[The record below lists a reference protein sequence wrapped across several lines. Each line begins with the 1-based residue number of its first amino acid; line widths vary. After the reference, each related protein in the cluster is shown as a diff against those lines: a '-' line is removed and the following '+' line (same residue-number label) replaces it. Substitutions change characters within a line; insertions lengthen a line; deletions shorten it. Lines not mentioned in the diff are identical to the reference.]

1 MNSHVTSKNFHLAW
15 LLMLALNTAAADS
28 DAKRI
33 HEEALV
39 IDTHSDF
46 LYRSDLDGSA
56 LTDEPPGAQTTLDK
70 LEQGG
75 VDAQFFSVWVPP
87 AYKQYGYARKT
98 LELIDDFYREI
109 GKSPKRIEMARTVA
123 DIKTIAKSGKVAALM
138 GIEGGHSIEN
148 RLELLRNFY
157 RLGVRYMTLT
167 WSNNTDWADSSGD
180 VVKWGGLTDFGV
192 SVVEEMNRIGMMI
205 DISHVA
211 DTTFQD
217 VMKTTRAPV
226 IASHSSVR
234 ALNTHKRNMSDEMIV
249 ALAENGGVIQINFY
263 PMFLDQQFH
272 DAAYQ
277 ALFAAKP
284 EYATLATE
292 YLDDQIGL
300 MGPQWEL
307 YRKIAETL
315 EKPPLSVLVDH
326 IDHVVKLVGPDHVG
340 LGSDFDGVSSLPIG
354 MEHAGKL
361 PALTEALVAKG
372 YSEEDIRKILG
383 GNLLRVM
390 AEVERIA
397 GEMAGN

>member
-1 MNSHVTSKNFHLAW
+1 MNNHVTSKNFHLAW

-39 IDTHSDF
+39 VDTHSDF
-46 LYRSDLDGSA
+46 LFRSDLDGSA
-56 LTDEPPGAQTTLDK
+56 LTDDPPGAQTTLGK

-75 VDAQFFSVWVPP
+75 VDAQFFSVWIPP
-87 AYKQYGYARKT
+87 EYERYGYARKT
-98 LELIDDFYREI
+98 LELIDDFYRQI
-109 GKSPKRIEMARTVA
+109 DLSPERIEMARTVA
-123 DIKTIAKSGKVAALM
+123 DIMRISESGKVAALM

-148 RLELLRNFY
+148 RLELLRNYY

-167 WSNNTDWADSSGD
+167 WSNNNDWADSSSD
-180 VVKWGGLTDFGV
+180 VAKWGGLTDFGV
-192 SVVEEMNRIGMMI
+192 AVVEEMNRIGMMI

-211 DTTFQD
+211 DTTFRD

-292 YLDDQIGL
+292 YLDDKIGL

-307 YRKIAETL
+307 YRKIAGTL

-326 IDHVVKLVGPDHVG
+326 IDHVVKLVGAEHVG

-372 YSEEDIRKILG
+372 YGEDDIRKILG

-397 GEMAGN
+397 GEMAGD

>member
-1 MNSHVTSKNFHLAW
+1 MNNHVKSKNFHLAW

-46 LYRSDLDGSA
+46 LFRSDLDGSA
-56 LTDEPPGAQTTLDK
+56 LTDDPPLAQTTLGK

-75 VDAQFFSVWVPP
+75 VDAQFFAVWVPP
-87 AYKQYGYARKT
+87 EYKRYGYARKT
-98 LELIDDFYREI
+98 LELIDDFYRQI
-109 GKSPKRIEMARTVA
+109 DLSPERIEMARTVA
-123 DIKTIAKSGKVAALM
+123 DIKRIAESGKVAALM

-148 RLELLRNFY
+148 RLELLRNYY

-167 WSNNTDWADSSGD
+167 WSNNNDWADSSSD

-192 SVVEEMNRIGMMI
+192 AVVEEMNRIGMMI

-211 DTTFQD
+211 DTTFRD

-307 YRKIAETL
+307 YRKIADTL

-390 AEVERIA
+390 AEVEKVA
-397 GEMAGN
+397 AEMAGN

>member
-1 MNSHVTSKNFHLAW
+1 MNNHVTSKNFHMAW

-46 LYRSDLDGSA
+46 LFRSDLDGSA
-56 LTDEPPGAQTTLDK
+56 LTDDPPLAQTTLGK

-75 VDAQFFSVWVPP
+75 VDAQFFAVWVPP
-87 AYKQYGYARKT
+87 EYKRYGYARKT
-98 LELIDDFYREI
+98 LELIDDFYRQI
-109 GKSPKRIEMARTVA
+109 DLSPERIEMARTVA
-123 DIKTIAKSGKVAALM
+123 DIKRIAESGKVAALM

-148 RLELLRNFY
+148 RLELLRNYY

-167 WSNNTDWADSSGD
+167 WSNNNDWADSSSD

-192 SVVEEMNRIGMMI
+192 AVVEEMNRIGMMI

-211 DTTFQD
+211 DTTFRD

-307 YRKIAETL
+307 YRKIADTL

-326 IDHVVKLVGPDHVG
+326 IDHVVKLVGAEHVG

-390 AEVERIA
+390 ADVEKVA
-397 GEMAGN
+397 AEMAGN

>member
-1 MNSHVTSKNFHLAW
+1 
-15 LLMLALNTAAADS
+15 MLALNTAAADS

-46 LYRSDLDGSA
+46 LFRSDLDGSA
-56 LTDEPPGAQTTLDK
+56 LTDDPPLAQTTLGK

-75 VDAQFFSVWVPP
+75 VDAQFFAVWVPP
-87 AYKQYGYARKT
+87 EYKRYGYARKT

-109 GKSPKRIEMARTVA
+109 GQSPERIEMARTVA
-123 DIKTIAKSGKVAALM
+123 DIKRIAESGKVAALM

-148 RLELLRNFY
+148 RLELLRNYY
-157 RLGVRYMTLT
+157 RLGVRYLTLT
-167 WSNNTDWADSSGD
+167 WSNNNDWADSSSD

-192 SVVEEMNRIGMMI
+192 AVVEEMNRIGMMI

-307 YRKIAETL
+307 YRKIADTL

>member
-1 MNSHVTSKNFHLAW
+1 
-15 LLMLALNTAAADS
+15 MLALNTAAADS

-46 LYRSDLDGSA
+46 LFRSDLDGSA
-56 LTDEPPGAQTTLDK
+56 LTDDPPLAQTTLGK

-75 VDAQFFSVWVPP
+75 VDAQFFAVWVPP
-87 AYKQYGYARKT
+87 EYKRYGYARKT
-98 LELIDDFYREI
+98 LELIDDFYRQI
-109 GKSPKRIEMARTVA
+109 DLSPERIEMARTVA
-123 DIKTIAKSGKVAALM
+123 DIKRIAESGKVAALM

-148 RLELLRNFY
+148 RLELLRNYY

-167 WSNNTDWADSSGD
+167 WSNNNDWADSSSD

-192 SVVEEMNRIGMMI
+192 AVVEEMNRIGMMI

-211 DTTFQD
+211 DTTFRD

-307 YRKIAETL
+307 YRKIADTL

-390 AEVERIA
+390 AEVEKVA
-397 GEMAGN
+397 AEMAGN

>member
-1 MNSHVTSKNFHLAW
+1 MNRFVTRKSFLSAW
-15 LLMLALNTAAADS
+15 LMLLTLNTACADS

-46 LYRSDLDGSA
+46 LFRSDLDGST
-56 LTDEPPGAQTTLDK
+56 LTDEPPLAQTTLGK

-75 VDAQFFSVWVPP
+75 VDAQFFSVWIPP

-109 GKSPKRIEMARTVA
+109 EKSPERIEVARTVA
-123 DIKTIAKSGKVAALM
+123 DIKRIAGSGRVAALM

-148 RLELLRNFY
+148 RLELLRNYY

-167 WSNNTDWADSSGD
+167 WSNNNDWADSSSD
-180 VVKWGGLTDFGV
+180 VIKWGGLTDFGFA
-192 SVVEEMNRIGMMI
+192 VVEDMNRIGMMI

-211 DTTFQD
+211 DSTFWE
-217 VMKTTRAPV
+217 VMQSTKAPV
-226 IASHSSVR
+226 IASHSSAR

-249 ALAENGGVIQINFY
+249 ALAKNGGVIQINFY
-263 PMFLDQQFH
+263 PMFIDQEYH
-272 DAAYQ
+272 DAVYRK
-277 ALFAAKP
+277 LFEAKP
-284 EYATLATE
+284 EFATLGTE
-292 YLDDQIGL
+292 YLDDQVGL

-307 YRKIAETL
+307 FRKIENTL
-315 EKPPLSVLVDH
+315 QPPPLSALIAH

-340 LGSDFDGVSSLPIG
+340 LGSDFDGVTSLPIG
-354 MEHAGKL
+354 LEHQGKL
-361 PALTEALVAKG
+361 PVLTEALVAKG
-372 YSEEDIRKILG
+372 YSEEDIKKILG

-390 AEVERIA
+390 AEVERVAAVMA
-397 GEMAGN
+397 GE

>member
-1 MNSHVTSKNFHLAW
+1 MNRLVTSKSFNATW
-15 LLMLALNTAAADS
+15 LLMLALNTAVADN
-28 DAKRI
+28 DARRI

-46 LYRSDLDGSA
+46 LYRADLDGSA
-56 LTDEPPGAQTTLDK
+56 LTDEPPLAQTTLGK

-87 AYKQYGYARKT
+87 AYEKYGYARKT

-109 GKSPKRIEMARTVA
+109 AKSPKRIEMARTVA
-123 DIKTIAKSGKVAALM
+123 DIERIAESGKVAALM

-180 VVKWGGLTDFGV
+180 VVQWGGLTDFGV

-211 DTTFQD
+211 DSTFSD

-234 ALNTHKRNMSDEMIV
+234 ALNSHARNMSDEMIV
-249 ALAENGGVIQINFY
+249 ALAKNGGVIQINFY
-263 PMFLDQQFH
+263 PVFLDQEFH
-272 DAAYQ
+272 DAAHQ

-284 EYATLATE
+284 EFATLATE

-307 YRKIAETL
+307 YRKIEDTL

-354 MEHAGKL
+354 MEHEGKL
-361 PALTEALVAKG
+361 PALTEALVEKG
-372 YSEEDIRKILG
+372 YSEEDIKKILG

-390 AEVERIA
+390 AEVEKVA
-397 GEMAGN
+397 TDMAGH

>member
-1 MNSHVTSKNFHLAW
+1 MNRLVTSKSFHATW
-15 LLMLALNTAAADS
+15 LLTLALNTAVADS
-28 DAKRI
+28 DARRI

-46 LYRSDLDGSA
+46 LYRADLDGSA
-56 LTDEPPGAQTTLDK
+56 LTDEPPLAQTTLGK

-87 AYKQYGYARKT
+87 VYQQYGYARKT

-109 GKSPKRIEMARTVA
+109 GKSPERIEMARTVA
-123 DIKTIAKSGKVAALM
+123 DIKRIAESGKVAALM

-180 VVKWGGLTDFGV
+180 VVQWGGLTDFGV

-211 DTTFQD
+211 DSTFSD

-234 ALNTHKRNMSDEMIV
+234 ALSDHARNMSDEMII
-249 ALAENGGVIQINFY
+249 ALAKNGGVIQINFF
-263 PMFLDQQFH
+263 PMFIDQEYH
-272 DAAYQ
+272 DAANQ
-277 ALFAAKP
+277 ALLAAKP
-284 EYATLATE
+284 EFATLATE
-292 YLDDQIGL
+292 YLDDPIGL

-307 YRKIAETL
+307 YRRIFSAL
-315 EKPPLSVLVDH
+315 ERPPLSVLVDH

-354 MEHAGKL
+354 MEHQGKL

-390 AEVERIA
+390 AEVEEVAAEIA
-397 GEMAGN
+397 GD

>member
-1 MNSHVTSKNFHLAW
+1 MNRFVTKKSFLSTW
-15 LLMLALNTAAADS
+15 LILLTLNTACADS

-46 LYRSDLDGSA
+46 LFRSDLDGSA
-56 LTDEPPGAQTTLDK
+56 LTDEPPLAQTTLGK

-75 VDAQFFSVWVPP
+75 VDAQFFSVWIPP

-109 GKSPKRIEMARTVA
+109 EKSPERIEVARTVA
-123 DIKTIAKSGKVAALM
+123 DIKRIAESGRVAALM

-148 RLELLRNFY
+148 RLELLRNYY

-167 WSNNTDWADSSGD
+167 WSNNNDWADSSSD
-180 VVKWGGLTDFGV
+180 VIKWGGLTDFGFA
-192 SVVEEMNRIGMMI
+192 VVEDMNRIGMMI

-211 DTTFQD
+211 DSTFWEVMQTT
-217 VMKTTRAPV
+217 KAPV
-226 IASHSSVR
+226 IASHSSAR

-249 ALAENGGVIQINFY
+249 ALAKNGGVIQINFY
-263 PMFLDQQFH
+263 PMFIDQEYH
-272 DAAYQ
+272 DAVYKK
-277 ALFAAKP
+277 LFEAKP
-284 EYATLATE
+284 EFATLGAE
-292 YLDDQIGL
+292 YLDDQVGL

-307 YRKIAETL
+307 FRKIENTL
-315 EKPPLSVLVDH
+315 QPPPLSALIAH

-340 LGSDFDGVSSLPIG
+340 LGSDFDGVTSLPIG
-354 MEHAGKL
+354 LEHQGKL
-361 PALTEALVAKG
+361 PILTEALVAKG
-372 YSEEDIRKILG
+372 YSEEDIKKILG

-390 AEVERIA
+390 AEVERVA
-397 GEMAGN
+397 AEMAGE

>member
-1 MNSHVTSKNFHLAW
+1 MSKFLTRKSFYSAW
-15 LLMLALNTAAADS
+15 LLMLALNTAVADS

-46 LYRSDLDGSA
+46 LYRADLDGSA
-56 LTDEPPGAQTTLDK
+56 LTDEPPLAQTTLGK

-87 AYKQYGYARKT
+87 AYEKYGYARKT

-109 GKSPKRIEMARTVA
+109 GLSPKRIEMARTVA
-123 DIKTIAKSGKVAALM
+123 DIKRIAESGKVAALM

-180 VVKWGGLTDFGV
+180 VVQWGGLTDFGV

-211 DTTFQD
+211 DTTFYD
-217 VMKTTRAPV
+217 VMAATSAPV

-234 ALNTHKRNMSDEMIV
+234 AFSDHKRNMSDQMIV
-249 ALAENGGVIQINFY
+249 ALAENGGVIQINFF
-263 PMFLDQQFH
+263 PMFIDQEYH
-272 DAAYQ
+272 DAATQ

-284 EYATLATE
+284 EFASLATE
-292 YLDDQIGL
+292 YLDDQVGL

-307 YRKIAETL
+307 YRKTMGPIER
-315 EKPPLSVLVDH
+315 PPLSVLVDH
-326 IDHVVKLVGPDHVG
+326 IDHVVKLVGADYVG
-340 LGSDFDGVSSLPIG
+340 LGSDFDGVSALPIG
-354 MEHAGKL
+354 MEHQGKL
-361 PALTEALVAKG
+361 PALTEALVEKG
-372 YSEEDIRKILG
+372 YSEEDIKKILG

-390 AEVERIA
+390 AEVERVSA
-397 GEMAGN
+397 EMTAN

>member
-1 MNSHVTSKNFHLAW
+1 MNKFLTRKSFYSAW
-15 LLMLALNTAAADS
+15 LLMLALNTAVADS

-46 LYRSDLDGSA
+46 LYRADLDGSA
-56 LTDEPPGAQTTLDK
+56 LTDEPPLAQTTLGK

-87 AYKQYGYARKT
+87 AYEKYGYARKT
-98 LELIDDFYREI
+98 LELIDDFYHEI

-123 DIKTIAKSGKVAALM
+123 DIKRIAESGKVAALM

-180 VVKWGGLTDFGV
+180 VVQWGGLTDFGV

-211 DTTFQD
+211 DTTFSD
-217 VMKTTRAPV
+217 VMKATRAPV

-234 ALNTHKRNMSDEMIV
+234 ALNSHARNMSDEMII
-249 ALAENGGVIQINFY
+249 ALAKNGGVIQINFF
-263 PMFLDQQFH
+263 PMFIDQEYH
-272 DAAYQ
+272 DAAKK

-284 EYATLATE
+284 EFASLATE
-292 YLDDQIGL
+292 YLDDPVGL
-300 MGPQWEL
+300 MGPQWEF
-307 YRKIAETL
+307 YRKTMGPL
-315 EKPPLSVLVDH
+315 ERPPLSVLVDH

-340 LGSDFDGVSSLPIG
+340 LGSDFDGVPSLPIG
-354 MEHAGKL
+354 MEHQGKL
-361 PALTEALVAKG
+361 PALTEALVVKG

-390 AEVERIA
+390 AEVERVA
-397 GEMAGN
+397 GEWEAN